1 MCQGKMMRHIMNCEL
16 YIIFY
21 LKLTFRI
28 KQLLKIDVSVKNT
41 LHKNPRK
48 LQLNFT
54 AKGLILKK
62 IKKIYKKLTLISNN
76 LNHKSKARYTKKKT
90 VDIFKKLLYLCI
102 EKD

>member
-1 MCQGKMMRHIMNCEL
+1 MRHIMNCEL

-54 AKGLILKK
+54 AKGLILK
-62 IKKIYKKLTLISNN
+62 
-76 LNHKSKARYTKKKT
+76 
-90 VDIFKKLLYLCI
+90 
-102 EKD
+102 